1 MVVPK
6 IRQAMPKEGFLSNPA
21 EWVVIT
27 DMTILIPTADTNEA
41 GDTVYVVWNDPG
53 GGDTTS

>member
-1 MVVPK
+1 
-6 IRQAMPKEGFLSNPA
+6 MPKEGFLSNPA